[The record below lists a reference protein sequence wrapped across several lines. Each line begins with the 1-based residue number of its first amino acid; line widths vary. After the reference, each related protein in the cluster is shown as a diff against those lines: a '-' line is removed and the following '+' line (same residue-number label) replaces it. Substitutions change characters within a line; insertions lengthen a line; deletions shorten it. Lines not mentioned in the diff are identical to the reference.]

1 VANPRRVVRRNCSA
15 SADAGIL
22 LSLQGFSCFIS
33 CFDILSLTTAEP
45 EKIAIFVKIATS
57 KISDKKRDN
66 PADAPEFSILEMLAD
81 VYIASRREIQ
91 GRFEDFHE
99 ENLIQRALYER
110 VFPNRWTFDRRQ
122 NNVCMKQQLI

>member
-1 VANPRRVVRRNCSA
+1 M
-15 SADAGIL
+15 
-22 LSLQGFSCFIS
+22 FFIS

-45 EKIAIFVKIATS
+45 EKIAVFVKIATS
-57 KISDKKRDN
+57 KISDKKKDN
-66 PADAPEFSILEMLAD
+66 PADAPEFYILEMLAD

-99 ENLIQRALYER
+99 ENLIERARYER
-110 VFPNRWTFDRRQ
+110 VFPNRWIFDRRQ

>member
-1 VANPRRVVRRNCSA
+1 
-15 SADAGIL
+15 
-22 LSLQGFSCFIS
+22 
-33 CFDILSLTTAEP
+33 LSLTTAEP

-110 VFPNRWTFDRRQ
+110 VFPNRWTFIATRIVFAGNSNRSEDYSTGFIIDYAYTL
-122 NNVCMKQQLI
+122 K